1 MAHGDD
7 DRSKESAVVTVAS
20 PRESWREQQ
29 RKSPDSL
36 PVSILMNNSPKRT
49 PSLRRRLVGTR
60 GRPASPSPPLP
71 SHSQQRRHRRHGA
84 KHNPNDVR
92 RRQTLLAALV
102 ITACRLARPSRSR
115 HHPSPSRTRL
125 GPIRTLNKPRLHGGR
140 PPRLR
145 HRRHLYSASE
155 SAFQPPPP
163 FFFSSQQKPW
173 NPKKERPHIPKL
185 TEAYT
190 PGVPSSPTTLPL
202 PAQFLKNSSQLACAS
217 PGAAVAHAL
226 LTHAYTG
233 GIITSAIG
241 PLQHDELTS
250 QMCSKVSLDASHPR
264 HDCAHAGWEA

>member
-36 PVSILMNNSPKRT
+36 PVSTLMNNSPKRT

-71 SHSQQRRHRRHGA
+71 SHSQHRRHRRHGA

-155 SAFQPPPP
+155 SAFQSPPPP
-163 FFFSSQQKPW
+163 FFSSQKKTW
-173 NPKKERPHIPKL
+173 NPKKERPHISVPPRRPLLPDHPPPPRTIPQKL
-185 TEAYT
+185 LPTRLR
-190 PGVPSSPTTLPL
+190 VPRGRRRTRPPHARVHRRNHHLRDRAARARRVDIAVVLESLVGRV
-202 PAQFLKNSSQLACAS
+202 AS
-217 PGAAVAHAL
+217 
-226 LTHAYTG
+226 
-233 GIITSAIG
+233 
-241 PLQHDELTS
+241 
-250 QMCSKVSLDASHPR
+250 
-264 HDCAHAGWEA
+264 

>member
-20 PRESWREQQ
+20 PGESWREQQ

-36 PVSILMNNSPKRT
+36 PVSTLMNNSPKRT
-49 PSLRRRLVGTR
+49 PSLRRRPVGTR

-71 SHSQQRRHRRHGA
+71 SHSQHRRHRRHGA

-102 ITACRLARPSRSR
+102 ITTCRLARPSRSR

-155 SAFQPPPP
+155 SAFQFPPPPP
-163 FFFSSQQKPW
+163 FFLPKKKHGTQKKKDHTYQSSQKRTP
-173 NPKKERPHIPKL
+173 PASPPPRP
-185 TEAYT
+185 
-190 PGVPSSPTTLPL
+190 PSPSPH
-202 PAQFLKNSSQLACAS
+202 NSSKLFPTRLPVPRGRRRTRPPHARVHRRNHHLRDR
-217 PGAAVAHAL
+217 AATA
-226 LTHAYTG
+226 
-233 GIITSAIG
+233 
-241 PLQHDELTS
+241 
-250 QMCSKVSLDASHPR
+250 R
-264 HDCAHAGWEA
+264 